1 MYTDPHVL
9 ADRHENPKVSDVFNL
24 FNKWRK
30 SNLGVRAGKELF
42 TALEERVIAYNES
55 NSEHGGK
62 AVLQRFIKGENK
74 MSSL

>member
-24 FNKWRK
+24 FNIWRK

-42 TALEERVIAYNES
+42 TTLEKIVIANLTVS
-55 NSEHGGK
+55 MVVKLFFRGLLK
-62 AVLQRFIKGENK
+62 VKNK